1 MAGITMVR
9 WLCGWLH
16 PSKLY
21 ADSFYSKQ
29 AKRDGSKAI
38 RGGIPLCF
46 PIFGTKEKIALPQ
59 HGKCVII

>member
-1 MAGITMVR
+1 MCVR
-9 WLCGWLH
+9 ERERERTKKKALTQTLH
-16 PSKLY
+16 NY
-21 ADSFYSKQ
+21 YSKE

-59 HGKCVII
+59 HGKKRI

>member
-1 MAGITMVR
+1 MRDAIFSI
-9 WLCGWLH
+9 C
-16 PSKLY
+16 SKE
-21 ADSFYSKQ
+21 

-59 HGKCVII
+59 HGKIFTNKSGDGKIAT